1 MASLILK
8 QIERGSTSFAG
19 TDTTKTITLTTTLTN
34 TSKTILLFSAKSG
47 SGSPVDFQ
55 ILGRVLSTTQI
66 QFERTGSP
74 SVAADVEYQ
83 VIEFSQGITVQHFN
97 IQMSAAT
104 TNTTITGVTLS
115 KAFVITS
122 SKITGSTFGTDDC
135 FSAQITTTTNLA
147 LVTDNFSAALWVSV
161 QVVEIDDASVQEKT
175 GSYGT
180 GATADITVTTIDPA
194 NTFWFWSAR
203 QASGN
208 VVGSDLPSLGYV
220 NTTTLRFTR
229 SGVSADN
236 WTYVAYIVSLSAGV
250 TVQNVTTTI
259 ASGGNTVS
267 PTIPNAIVVANTAIS
282 LCGLHQRYLYSA
294 GTDDDAGT
302 FSAALSGLT
311 TTAFTATRT
320 DSPAIAANGN
330 CQVMQFTKGGPN
342 HLSAWDG
349 VSFQNINTIDGVPF
363 ANWKTIDGVS

>member
-66 QFERTGSP
+66 QFERAGAP

-97 IQMSAAT
+97 INPTAAT
-104 TNTTITGVTLS
+104 TNTTITSVTLS

-122 SKITGSTFGTDDC
+122 LKITGTTYGSDDC
-135 FSAQITTTTNLA
+135 VAAQITSTTNLA
-147 LVTDNFSAALWVSV
+147 LVTDNFTAALWMAV

-180 GATADITVTTIDPA
+180 GTTADITVTTIDPA
-194 NTFWFWSAR
+194 NTFWFFSAR
-203 QASGN
+203 QTTGG
-208 VVGSDLPSLGYV
+208 VVGNDLPYLGYV

-229 SGVSADN
+229 TGAAGVN
-236 WTYVAYIVSLSAGV
+236 WTYVAYVVSLSAGV
-250 TVQNVTTTI
+250 TVQNVTTSI
-259 ASGGNTVS
+259 ASGGNTIS
-267 PTIPNAIVVANTAIS
+267 PTIPNSIVVANTAIN
-282 LCGLHQRYLYSA
+282 LNGINQRYLSST

-320 DSPAIAANGN
+320 DSPAIAANGV